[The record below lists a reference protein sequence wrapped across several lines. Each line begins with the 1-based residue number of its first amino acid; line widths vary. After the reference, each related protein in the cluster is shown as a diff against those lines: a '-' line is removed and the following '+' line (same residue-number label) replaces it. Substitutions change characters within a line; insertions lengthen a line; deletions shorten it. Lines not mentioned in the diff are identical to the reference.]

1 MFDALKR
8 INLDN
13 KTFLFF
19 NVIYYINLQILMVQ
33 NNIEKIK
40 DVMIIG
46 SQSSDIFCYN
56 ELKANLFQC
65 NLILP
70 KSLCDNVC
78 LNIAIFSKAFAW
90 NRFTFQYSLSLNVR
104 NNRICNTGLWMICWV
119 TFNEKNDHIL
129 KIWFNFRSDLKC
141 IS

>member
-40 DVMIIG
+40 DV
-46 SQSSDIFCYN
+46 SPIF
-56 ELKANLFQC
+56 
-65 NLILP
+65 
-70 KSLCDNVC
+70 
-78 LNIAIFSKAFAW
+78 FATM
-90 NRFTFQYSLSLNVR
+90 N
-104 NNRICNTGLWMICWV
+104 
-119 TFNEKNDHIL
+119 
-129 KIWFNFRSDLKC
+129 
-141 IS
+141 

>member
-40 DVMIIG
+40 DVMM
-46 SQSSDIFCYN
+46 SDIFCYN

-70 KSLCDNVC
+70 KSVCDNVG
-78 LNIAIFSKAFAW
+78 LNIAIFSKAFA
-90 NRFTFQYSLSLNVR
+90 
-104 NNRICNTGLWMICWV
+104 
-119 TFNEKNDHIL
+119 
-129 KIWFNFRSDLKC
+129 
-141 IS
+141 